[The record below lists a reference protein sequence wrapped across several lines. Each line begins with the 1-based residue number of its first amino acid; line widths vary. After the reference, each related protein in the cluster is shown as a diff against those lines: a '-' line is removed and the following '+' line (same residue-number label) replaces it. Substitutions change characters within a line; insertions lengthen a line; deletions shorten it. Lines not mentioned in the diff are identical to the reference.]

1 FVNIARLLI
10 RNKKKFSETKKMR
23 AALSILALFA
33 AIALT
38 ESLQCYVGRVGLHR
52 AANREK
58 DVAPLLTKCNSN
70 AKCCKAE
77 MALSGAIWSCAS
89 DCPPEGDKCGFE
101 ENHSW
106 CWCLSHSSPQCNAR
120 YAKN

>member
-1 FVNIARLLI
+1 MNSSVL
-10 RNKKKFSETKKMR
+10 
-23 AALSILALFA
+23 LALLVLACTFLSA
-33 AIALT
+33 DA
-38 ESLQCYVGRVGLHR
+38 LQCYVGRASLRRSV
-52 AANREK
+52 NREK
-58 DVAPLLTKCNSN
+58 DVTPVLSKCNPD

-77 MALSGAIWSCAS
+77 MALTGAIWSCAS
-89 DCPPEGDKCGFE
+89 DCPPGGEKCGFE